1 MGIPEPSTRV
11 DSFAHQLSGG
21 QKQRAVI
28 ALALANDPAVLI
40 ADEPTTALD
49 VTVQAEILQ
58 LLRDLRKQLNTAIL
72 LITHNMGVV
81 ADSADRVLGDAPQ
94 PDGGTRRGALGVLQP
109 VHRLHP

>member
-1 MGIPEPSTRV
+1 VGIPEPSTRV
-11 DSFAHQLSGG
+11 DSFAHQLSAG

-28 ALALANDPAVLI
+28 ALDLANDPAVLI

-72 LITHNMGVV
+72 LITHNIGVV
-81 ADSADRVLGDAPQ
+81 ADRVLGDAPQ
-94 PDGGTRRGALGVLQP
+94 PDGGTRRGALRVLQP